1 MYGIYG
7 LALANVCDPVQAML
21 DETCVYEVDSITGGC
36 RMHEELAEATRLI
49 DELVGL
55 EHFEVVQMPSKS
67 KGAGS
72 MGPVTPRA

>member
-1 MYGIYG
+1 
-7 LALANVCDPVQAML
+7 
-21 DETCVYEVDSITGGC
+21 
-36 RMHEELAEATRLI
+36 MHEELAEATRLI

-72 MGPVTPRA
+72 MGSVTPRA